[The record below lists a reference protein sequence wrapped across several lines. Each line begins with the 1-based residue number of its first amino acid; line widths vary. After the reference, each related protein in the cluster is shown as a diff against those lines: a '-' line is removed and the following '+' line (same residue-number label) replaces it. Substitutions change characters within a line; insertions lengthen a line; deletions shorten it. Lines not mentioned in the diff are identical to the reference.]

1 MDTAITAPITYK
13 NRLRLLRDAKQR
25 IDEAL
30 HFVVNLRDPL
40 SATTRAEIAPLRRNN
55 DNDLLGQVESALNLG
70 QIEGLMALR
79 EAIKGR
85 MHSLYTSTH

>member
-13 NRLRLLRDAKQR
+13 NRLRLLKAAKKR
-25 IDEAL
+25 IDDAL
-30 HFVVNLRDPL
+30 HFVVNLRHPL
-40 SATTRAEIAPLRRNN
+40 STITWMEDAPLRRNN
-55 DNDLLGQVESALNLG
+55 DNDLLRQVESALNLG